1 MGFDMNYSGAYQK
14 YFSKEHDLVR
24 KSIREF
30 IRKEVLPNINEWE
43 ENGAFPKEMYKK
55 AGDLGLLGIGYPDEC
70 GGTPGDVFM

>member
-43 ENGAFPKEMYKK
+43 ENGAFPIFFPLIYIGQHLFSYK
-55 AGDLGLLGIGYPDEC
+55 
-70 GGTPGDVFM
+70 